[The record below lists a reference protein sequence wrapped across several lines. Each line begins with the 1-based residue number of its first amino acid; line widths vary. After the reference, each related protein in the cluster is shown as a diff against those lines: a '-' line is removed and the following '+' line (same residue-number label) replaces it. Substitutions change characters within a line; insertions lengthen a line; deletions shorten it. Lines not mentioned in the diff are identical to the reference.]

1 MFINIHLQWKT
12 AGQSAHWN
20 RINKGISQLLTVV
33 LTLKFQ
39 LGPNASKSQGAGG
52 MRGGRGFTPHVHASD
67 GATRPASPRAGPLV
81 HTGVPSFRAGFQ
93 VPMPGPAATQ
103 PGPRSVFTRQT
114 PRAAVPG
121 APCALPEPRPP
132 SEAAHPLPG
141 LRSGCPRPGLQG
153 WRRQQQNDGDDER
166 ADATPP
172 TRPPPEP
179 AHAAPP
185 ARSPARSRSRRSRG
199 ARPASS
205 GPAPPGVPTAPARA
219 RRRPPRR
226 PGLWRT
232 WRLSPARCCGWP
244 SCCPTALSCAT
255 TRPSKCPR
263 IRPTEGAGNS

>member
-1 MFINIHLQWKT
+1 MGCAVYTPRARLRRCH
-12 AGQSAHWN
+12 S
-20 RINKGISQLLTVV
+20 
-33 LTLKFQ
+33 
-39 LGPNASKSQGAGG
+39 ASKSSSWTVGPHWGPLLPSGFPGPGARPRARPARAALRLRPADAAGRG
-52 MRGGRGFTPHVHASD
+52 SRSPMRAPRALEALGGRP
-67 GATRPASPRAGPLV
+67 PA
-81 HTGVPSFRAGFQ
+81 
-93 VPMPGPAATQ
+93 PG
-103 PGPRSVFTRQT
+103 T
-114 PRAAVPG
+114 PR
-121 APCALPEPRPP
+121 
-132 SEAAHPLPG
+132 
-141 LRSGCPRPGLQG
+141 GCPRPGLQG

-185 ARSPARSRSRRSRG
+185 GRSPARSRSRRSRG
-199 ARPASS
+199 ARPASAR
-205 GPAPPGVPTAPARA
+205 PAPPGVPTAPARA